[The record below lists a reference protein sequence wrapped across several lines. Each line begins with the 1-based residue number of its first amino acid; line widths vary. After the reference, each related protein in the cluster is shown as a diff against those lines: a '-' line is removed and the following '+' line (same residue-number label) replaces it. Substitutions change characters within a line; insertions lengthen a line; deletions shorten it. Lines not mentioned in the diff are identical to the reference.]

1 MESVAQTETKQT
13 ALYYDGD
20 CAFCTAC
27 ARLVKRWDHQQ
38 KIALHPLQDSEHAKA
53 DSCYESILFVRGS
66 YQSQYSRAV
75 IDVLKTL
82 GGVWWLL
89 GGLLWLVPRPIRDY
103 VYRFVGA
110 RRYWFGGN
118 RPTC

>member
-1 MESVAQTETKQT
+1 MESKPGQA

-27 ARLVKRWDHQQ
+27 ARLVRRWDRQQ
-38 KIALHPLQDSEHAKA
+38 KIALHPLQGSEHATTNH
-53 DSCYESILFVRGS
+53 CYESILFVRGD
-66 YQSQYSRAV
+66 YQSQYSSAV

-82 GGVWWLL
+82 GGVWGFL
-89 GGLLWLVPRPIRDY
+89 GTLLWLMPRPIRDF

-118 RPTC
+118 RPNC